1 MFGARKLEEWIVG
14 RLGVTSAEAPQQ
26 GSAAGCPHEP
36 VRNLKSAVY
45 SHLNA
50 TIGSTF
56 AARRAGIQQ
65 ATSATTVSK
74 SAITTNVSGSVALT
88 PNSKPDIR
96 RVSATAAAEP
106 IVTPIKARL
115 IPCLMTSLST
125 LPARAPSAIR
135 TPISR
140 VRSETV

>member
-1 MFGARKLEEWIVG
+1 PFVKRGSWSVHNQEIFRARELEEWIVG

-26 GSAAGCPHEP
+26 RSAAEFPHKP

-65 ATSATTVSK
+65 ATSATTLSK

-96 RVSATAAAEP
+96 RVSAKAAPEP
-106 IVTPIKARL
+106 SATPIEASV
-115 IPCLMTSLST
+115 IP
-125 LPARAPSAIR
+125 
-135 TPISR
+135 
-140 VRSETV
+140 